1 MAITKS
7 SLKKSKSSKAL
18 PKKKVLMK
26 KPLKRVGST
35 LSTNGR
41 KAVLPFAPTKLKLLR
56 PVPSDIEIAQAGKL
70 KSILQIAAELGIR
83 ENELELFGP
92 YKAKVK
98 LEILDRLA
106 KRPNGKYIDVTA
118 ITPTPLGEGK
128 TTTTVGVSQALGAHL
143 GKRVITV
150 IRQPSQGPTFGI
162 KGGAAGGGYS
172 QIIPMEDF
180 NLHLTGDIHAITAAH
195 NLCSAALDARV
206 MHESMQDDEKLF
218 NALCPPDKQGNRK
231 FSPSMLRRLKK
242 LGIDK
247 TDPNELTPEERSR
260 FARLDIDPNG
270 IQWRRVIDVND
281 RFLREVQVGLGKD
294 EAGFEHRSG
303 YDITV
308 ASEIMAILA
317 LTTSLADMRDR
328 LGRMVVATSKKGE
341 AVTAEDLGVA
351 GALTVLM
358 KDAIKP
364 NLMQTL
370 EGTPAFVHA
379 GPFANIA
386 HGQSSIIA
394 DKIALKLADYVVT
407 ESGFG
412 ADIGMEKFFD
422 IKCRYSGLI
431 PQVVVLVATVRALK
445 MHGGGPKVVAGKPL
459 APEYTDENLDLLRAG
474 LGNLQHHIRN
484 ARRFG
489 VNVVVAVNSFATDT
503 PAEVEMIRQAA
514 IEAGAEDAAVC
525 THWMDGGKGAVALA
539 EAVIKA
545 AEKPANFQFLYPLEM
560 PIKEKIETICKEIYG
575 ADGVDY
581 LPEAEAK
588 IELFNKLGLDK
599 LPMCMAKTH
608 LSLSHDPALK
618 GVPKGFRVPIRDMRA
633 SVGAGFLYPLLGE
646 MRTMPGLPTR
656 PVFYDVDLDL
666 ETGKVVGLF

>member
-1 MAITKS
+1 MATKS
-7 SLKKSKSSKAL
+7 TVKKAL
-18 PKKKVLMK
+18 PKKKVIVK
-26 KPLKRVGST
+26 KPST
-35 LSTNGR
+35 KKAGTVVSTNGN
-41 KAVLPFAPTKLKLLR
+41 KIAFVPTRLKLRR
-56 PVPSDIEIAQAGKL
+56 PVPSDIEIAQEAKI
-70 KSILQIAAELGIR
+70 KPILQVAAELGIR
-83 ENELELFGP
+83 ENELELYGP
-92 YKAKVK
+92 YKAKIK
-98 LEILDRLA
+98 LEILERL
-106 KRPNGKYIDVTA
+106 KNKPNGKYIDVTA

-128 TTTTVGVSQALGAHL
+128 TTTIVGLSQALGAHL
-143 GKRVITV
+143 GKTVITA

-172 QIIPMEDF
+172 QVIPMEDF
-180 NLHLTGDIHAITAAH
+180 NLHLTGDIHAITASH
-195 NLCSAALDARV
+195 NLVSAALDARV
-206 MHESMQDDEKLF
+206 MHEKTQDDVKLF
-218 NALCPPDKQGNRK
+218 NALCPMDKKGNRR
-231 FSPSMLRRLKK
+231 FSPTMLRRLKK
-242 LGIDK
+242 LGIEK
-247 TDPNELTPEERSR
+247 TDPNELTPEERSY
-260 FARLDIDPNG
+260 FARLDIDEST
-270 IQWRRVIDVND
+270 ITWRRVIDIND
-281 RFLREVQVGLGKD
+281 RFLREVEVGRGKD
-294 EAGFEHRSG
+294 EAGHAHMSG

-317 LTTSLADMRDR
+317 LTTGLEDMRTR
-328 LGRMVVATSKKGE
+328 FGSMVVATNKRGE

-351 GALTVLM
+351 GAVTVLM

-370 EGTPAFVHA
+370 EGTPATVHA

-394 DKIALKLADYVVT
+394 DKIALKLADYVIT

-459 APEYTDENLDLLRAG
+459 ASEYTDENLDLLRAG
-474 LGNLQHHIRN
+474 LPNLQRHIEN
-484 ARRFG
+484 AIKYG

-503 PAEVEMIRQAA
+503 PAEVELVRAA
-514 IEAGAEDAAVC
+514 ALQMGAMDAVVS
-525 THWMDGGKGAVALA
+525 THWADGGAGSKKLAL
-539 EAVIKA
+539 AVIKA
-545 AEKPANFQFLYPLEM
+545 AEKPSNFQFLYPLEI
-560 PIKEKIETICKEIYG
+560 PIKEKIETIAREIYR

-581 LPEAEAK
+581 TPEAEEQIARYTR
-588 IELFNKLGLDK
+588 LGFDN

-608 LSLSHDPALK
+608 LSFSTDATKK
-618 GVPKGFRVPIRDMRA
+618 GAPNGFRITVREIRA
-633 SVGAGFLYPLLGE
+633 SVGAGFLYPILGE

-666 ETGKVVGLF
+666 ETGKVLGLF